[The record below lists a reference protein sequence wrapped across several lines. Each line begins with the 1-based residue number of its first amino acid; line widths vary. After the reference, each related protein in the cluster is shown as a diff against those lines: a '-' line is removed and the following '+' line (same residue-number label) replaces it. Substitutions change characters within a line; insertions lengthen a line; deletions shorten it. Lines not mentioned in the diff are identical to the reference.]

1 MIMMMMIIMII
12 IIIVGMVP
20 GLWGKKRESEKKKSN
35 KKGSYSCQ
43 KAANNQLQIKVL
55 RDTLPM
61 IGYGLLI
68 IFLHKTQK
76 DLFTHNSHSCYFLQI
91 SLNSFYATKS

>member
-1 MIMMMMIIMII
+1 MMMMMMMMMI
-12 IIIVGMVP
+12 IIIVGMVL
-20 GLWGKKRESEKKKSN
+20 GLWEKKERVKKN
-35 KKGSYSCQ
+35 KQTKKGSYSCQ

-91 SLNSFYATKS
+91 SLKSFYATKS